1 MALARTDPEVFD
13 AYKFN
18 QEDTEMAIIA
28 KAEASYEKA
37 PVGMAQ
43 AVCAFVHDIGTQVGE
58 YQGQRNVRHQIIIT
72 WELAEKMTT
81 GEPFLL
87 SKFYTLS
94 LNEKA
99 TLRKD
104 LESWRGKAFSEE
116 EAQGFD
122 VERLIGANCFL
133 NVTATDNDKRK
144 ISAITPLPKGMQTIT
159 VVQAVAPQRLTDFIN
174 TQRAKSLEAQEE
186 PKHNVDT
193 GDANGGKVD
202 DLPF

>member
-1 MALARTDPEVFD
+1 MALSRDNPEVFD
-13 AYKFN
+13 RYLNIK
-18 QEDTEMAIIA
+18 QEDTDMPIIA
-28 KAEASYEKA
+28 KATANYEKA
-37 PVGMAQ
+37 PVGMQ
-43 AVCAFVHDIGTQVGE
+43 QSVCVFVHDIGTQVGE
-58 YQGQRNVRHQIIIT
+58 YQGQRNVRHQIIVT
-72 WELAEKMTT
+72 WELAEKEIS

-122 VERLIGANCFL
+122 VEKLIGANCFL
-133 NVTATDNDKRK
+133 NVTATEKDKRA
-144 ISAITPLPKGMQTIT
+144 ISAITPLPKGMQPIQIT
-159 VVQAVAPQRLTDFIN
+159 QTVPPQRLVDFIN
-174 TQRAKSLEAQEE
+174 AQRAKSLEAIEQPE
-186 PKHNVDT
+186 HNVDT
-193 GDANGGKVD
+193 GESTSKVD